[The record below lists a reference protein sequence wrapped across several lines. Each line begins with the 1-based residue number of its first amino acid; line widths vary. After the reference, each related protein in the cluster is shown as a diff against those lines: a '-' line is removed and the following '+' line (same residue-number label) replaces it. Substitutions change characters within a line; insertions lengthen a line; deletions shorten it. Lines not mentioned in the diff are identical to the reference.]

1 MTRETTTSAVLR
13 VLREADDYLTA
24 EQVGKRLNVDASGDA
39 YLERR
44 RISAALRHLLRYHV
58 VDFVEGEA
66 ALWWFA
72 LPPEEDR
79 RTRTQHHITEHITRT
94 RRPGLPHPRNRVPRR
109 D

>member
-24 EQVGKRLNVDASGDA
+24 EQVGERLHGGAVEYA
-39 YLERR
+39 ERR
-44 RISAALRHLLRYHV
+44 RISAALRSLLRYHV

-94 RRPGLPHPRNRVPRR
+94 RRPGLPHPRSRVPRR
-109 D
+109 G